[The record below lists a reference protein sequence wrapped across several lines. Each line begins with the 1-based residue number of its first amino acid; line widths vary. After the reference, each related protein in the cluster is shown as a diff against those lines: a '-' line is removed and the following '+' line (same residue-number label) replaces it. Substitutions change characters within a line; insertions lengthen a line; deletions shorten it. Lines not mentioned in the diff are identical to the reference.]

1 MLWVMVPA
9 LRGGILNWRPK
20 MLGELFANACICMHL
35 SEPRAPASVK
45 CPKEVMYL
53 QEFRL
58 PNTPPR
64 VWWQMP
70 QEGQGT
76 VQS

>member
-45 CPKEVMYL
+45 FPKEVMYL
-53 QEFRL
+53 QELRL

>member
-1 MLWVMVPA
+1 
-9 LRGGILNWRPK
+9 

-35 SEPRAPASVK
+35 SEPRASASVK
-45 CPKEVMYL
+45 FPKEVMYL
-53 QEFRL
+53 QELRL

-70 QEGQGT
+70 QEGLGT